1 MRKKYGRI
9 AVFVVGCLLAVW
21 GMIIYPIL
29 NRGTITVSVTNQT
42 DSGYTLLRINDQQV
56 EEILEPDGMVDVDYV
71 IVEEGP
77 VTAYLENESG
87 EVLERVLTEGLTT
100 SVTRDNYGRVLLTIK
115 EKKGQ
120 LELKVIS
127 NISK

>member
-9 AVFVVGCLLAVW
+9 AVFVVGCLFAIW
-21 GMIIYPIL
+21 GIILYPML

-42 DSGYTLLRINDQQV
+42 DHSYTLLRLNDQQV
-56 EEILEPDGMVDVDYV
+56 NERLEPDGMVDVDY
-71 IVEEGP
+71 IISREGP
-77 VTAYLENESG
+77 VTAYLETEEG

-100 SVTRDNYGRVLLTIK
+100 SVSSENYGRVLLTVK
-115 EKKGQ
+115 EKKGE
-120 LELKVIS
+120 LELKVIA

>member
-9 AVFVVGCLLAVW
+9 AVFVVGCILAVW

-42 DSGYTLLRINDQQV
+42 DSSYTLLRINDQQV
-56 EEILEPDGMVDVDYV
+56 HELLEPNGMVDVDFV
-71 IVEEGP
+71 ILEEGP
-77 VTAYLENESG
+77 ITAYLENESG

-100 SVTRDNYGRVLLTIK
+100 SVTQENYGRVLLTVK
-115 EKKGQ
+115 EKKGN
-120 LELKVIS
+120 LELNVIA

>member
-9 AVFVVGCLLAVW
+9 AVFVVGCLFAIW
-21 GMIIYPIL
+21 GIILYPML

-42 DSGYTLLRINDQQV
+42 DYSYVLLRINDQQV
-56 EEILEPDGMVDVDYV
+56 NEVLEPKGMLDVDFV
-71 IVEEGP
+71 ITEPGP
-77 VTAYLENESG
+77 VTAYLENEAG

-100 SVTRDNYGRVLLTIK
+100 SVSPENYGRVLLTVK
-115 EKKGQ
+115 EKKGE
-120 LELKVIS
+120 LELKVIA

>member
-100 SVTRDNYGRVLLTIK
+100 SVTQDNYGRVLLTIK

-120 LELKVIS
+120 LELKVIA

>member
-21 GMIIYPIL
+21 GLIIYPIL

-42 DSGYTLLRINDQQV
+42 DSSYVLLRLNDQQV
-56 EEILEPDGMVDVDYV
+56 NEVLEPNGMVDVDFV
-71 IVEEGP
+71 ITEPGP
-77 VTAYLENESG
+77 ITAYLETEAG

-100 SVTRDNYGRVLLTIK
+100 SVTAENYGRVLLTVK
-115 EKKGQ
+115 EKKGV
-120 LELKVIS
+120 LELNVIA

>member
-9 AVFVVGCLLAVW
+9 AVFVVGCLFAIW
-21 GMIIYPIL
+21 GILLYPML
-29 NRGTITVSVTNQT
+29 NRGTITVSVTSQT
-42 DSGYTLLRINDQQV
+42 DFSYTLLRINDQQV
-56 EEILEPDGMVDVDYV
+56 EEILEPDGMVDVDFV

-100 SVTRDNYGRVLLTIK
+100 SVTQENYGRVLLTIK

-120 LELKVIS
+120 LELKVIA

>member
-42 DSGYTLLRINDQQV
+42 DYSYVLLRINDQQV
-56 EEILEPDGMVDVDYV
+56 NEVLEPRGMVDVDFV
-71 IVEEGP
+71 ITQSGP
-77 VTAYLENESG
+77 ITAYLETEAG
-87 EVLERVLTEGLTT
+87 EVLERVLTEGLTP
-100 SVTRDNYGRVLLTIK
+100 SVTTENYGRVLLTVK
-115 EKKGQ
+115 EKKGV
-120 LELKVIS
+120 LELNVIA

>member
-42 DSGYTLLRINDQQV
+42 DVSYTLLRINDQTV
-56 EEILEPDGMVDVDYV
+56 NEELEPNGMLDVDFV
-71 IVEEGP
+71 ITKEGP
-77 VTAYLENESG
+77 LTAYLETESG
-87 EVLERVLTEGLTT
+87 EVLERILTEGLTT
-100 SVTRDNYGRVLLTIK
+100 SVTPENYGRILLTVK
-115 EKKGQ
+115 EKKGT
-120 LELKVIS
+120 LVLDVIQ

>member
-42 DSGYTLLRINDQQV
+42 DSTYTLLRINDQQV

-100 SVTRDNYGRVLLTIK
+100 SVTQDNYGRVLLTIK

-120 LELKVIS
+120 LELKVIA
-127 NISK
+127 NISQ

>member
-9 AVFVVGCLLAVW
+9 AVFVVGCILAVW
-21 GMIIYPIL
+21 GMIIYPML
-29 NRGTITVSVTNQT
+29 NRGIITVSVTNQT
-42 DSGYTLLRINDQQV
+42 DAAYKLLRINDQQV
-56 EEILEPDGMVDVDYV
+56 NEILEPDGMVDVDFV
-71 IVEEGP
+71 ITEDGP
-77 VTAYLENESG
+77 LTAYLEAEGG

-100 SVTRDNYGRVLLTIK
+100 SVSSENYGRVLLTVK

-120 LELKVIS
+120 LELNVIA

>member
-21 GMIIYPIL
+21 GMIIYPML

-42 DSGYTLLRINDQQV
+42 DSAYTILRLNDQQV
-56 EEILEPDGMVDVDYV
+56 NELLEPSGMVEVDFV
-71 IVEEGP
+71 ITEPGP
-77 VTAYLENESG
+77 VTAYLETETG

-100 SVTRDNYGRVLLTIK
+100 SVTPENYGRVLLTVK

-120 LELKVIS
+120 LELNVIS

>member
-42 DSGYTLLRINDQQV
+42 DSTYTLLRINDQQV
-56 EEILEPDGMVDVDYV
+56 EEILEPDGMVDVDFV

-100 SVTRDNYGRVLLTIK
+100 SVTQDNYGRVLLTIK

-120 LELKVIS
+120 LELKVIA